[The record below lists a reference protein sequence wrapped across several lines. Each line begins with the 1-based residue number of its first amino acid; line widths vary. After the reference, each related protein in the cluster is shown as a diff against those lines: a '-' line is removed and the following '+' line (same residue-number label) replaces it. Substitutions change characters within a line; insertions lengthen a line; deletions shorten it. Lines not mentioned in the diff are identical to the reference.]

1 MNILLICYYWP
12 PSAGSGVQR
21 WMYYANYLQEL
32 GHRIT
37 VLTADETTASYPG
50 LDDSLR
56 DTVKTIPVYKIKERN
71 IIQWYSFLKTG
82 KSKGVVPQGNV
93 GSKKKTW
100 FDKFSLFVRGNFFI
114 PDARI
119 GWVNEVKR
127 FLKTHPNSNYDLV
140 ITSGPPHS
148 VHLAGNYLKQKHQLK
163 WIMDY
168 RDPWIE
174 VFYYD
179 LFYKTNWIKRKEE
192 RLEKNWMDNADLIL
206 TVGENLKK
214 ILQQKTQTPVDFVYN
229 GFDHHLFEKKITEN
243 KRSKLRIA
251 YTGIVTE
258 KYPYTALGKALLV
271 SKQAVEIV
279 FTGSVEP
286 QIISYF
292 EAIPRCSVIDH
303 GKKNHEEAVQ
313 AMFDTDINL
322 LLLPNQD
329 NAELMVTGKLFE
341 YIATGKPIICIGN
354 AKAEAISM
362 LQRYAP
368 LYLVLS
374 EENSA
379 DFATFIEQV
388 HTNIPRAIELEK
400 HELSKKQLAKKL
412 QTILTQ
418 VIQSA

>member
-21 WMYYANYLQEL
+21 WMYYANYLQAL
-32 GHRIT
+32 GHQIT
-37 VLTADETTASYPG
+37 VITADETTASYPG
-50 LDDSLR
+50 LDESLR
-56 DTVKTIPVYKIKERN
+56 ETVQHIPVYKIKERN

-119 GWVNEVKR
+119 GWVKAVIR
-127 FLKTHPNSNYDLV
+127 FLKNHPTNGYDLV

-163 WIMDY
+163 WVMDY
-168 RDPWIE
+168 RDPWME

-179 LFYKTNWIKRKEE
+179 LFYKTNWIKRQEE
-192 RLEKNWMDNADLIL
+192 RLEKNWMDKADLIL

-214 ILQQKTQTPVDFVYN
+214 ILQQKTKTPVDFVYN
-229 GFDHHLFEKKITEN
+229 GFDHRLFENHTTDS

-258 KYPYTALGKALLV
+258 KYPYALLGEALL
-271 SKQAVEIV
+271 KWNQAIEIV

-292 EAIPRCSVIDH
+292 EAIPWCSVIDQ

-341 YIATGKPIICIGN
+341 YLATGKPIICIGN
-354 AKAEAISM
+354 PKAEAISM
-362 LQRYAP
+362 LQKYAP

-374 EENSA
+374 EDSKTEFPA
-379 DFATFIEQV
+379 FMERVKTQ
-388 HTNIPRAIELEK
+388 IPHPIELEK
-400 HELSKKQLAKKL
+400 HELSKKQLSQKL
-412 QTILTQ
+412 ENILSK
-418 VIQSA
+418 VI

>member
-32 GHRIT
+32 GHQIT
-37 VLTADETTASYPG
+37 VITADETTASYPG
-50 LDDSLR
+50 LDESLR
-56 DTVKTIPVYKIKERN
+56 ESVQHIPVYKIKERN

-119 GWVNEVKR
+119 GWVKEVNR
-127 FLKTHPNSNYDLV
+127 FLKTHPTNGYDLV

-148 VHLAGNYLKQKHQLK
+148 VHLAGDYLKQKHQLK

-168 RDPWIE
+168 RDPWME

-179 LFYKTNWIKRKEE
+179 LFYKTNWIKAKEE
-192 RLEKNWMDNADLIL
+192 RLEKDLMNKADLIL

-214 ILQQKTQTPVDFVYN
+214 ILQQKTKTPVDFVYN
-229 GFDHHLFEKKITEN
+229 GFDHRLFEHHSADN
-243 KRSKLRIA
+243 KRTKLRIA

-258 KYPYTALGKALLV
+258 KYPYALLGEV
-271 SKQAVEIV
+271 ISIYNQAVEIV
-279 FTGSVEP
+279 FTGSVES
-286 QIISYF
+286 QIVSFF
-292 EAIPRCSVIDH
+292 EAIPTCNVIDH

-341 YIATGKPIICIGN
+341 YLATGKPIICIGN
-354 AKAEAISM
+354 PKAEAISM
-362 LQRYAP
+362 LQKYAP
-368 LYLVLS
+368 LYIVLS
-374 EENSA
+374 EESKTEFPA
-379 DFATFIEQV
+379 FMERVKTQ
-388 HTNIPRAIELEK
+388 IPHPIELEK
-400 HELSKKQLAKKL
+400 HELSKKQLTQKL
-412 QTILTQ
+412 ENILLK
-418 VIQSA
+418 VI